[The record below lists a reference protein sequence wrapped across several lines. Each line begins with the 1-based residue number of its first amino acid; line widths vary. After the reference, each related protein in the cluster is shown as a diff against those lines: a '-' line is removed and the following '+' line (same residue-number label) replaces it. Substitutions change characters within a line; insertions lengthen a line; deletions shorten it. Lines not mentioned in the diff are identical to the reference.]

1 MPFYYKIWKTVCN
14 YFCIS
19 ENDHTHYV
27 TGLQPCCSYEACC
40 RPQAPYQAHN
50 SAQSTL
56 GWLPRTGCKGNQGPP
71 ILFSMSFVPGWAR
84 QGLESKARCRD
95 QNTSRN
101 PVFLDKITNR
111 KGPAEPVERG
121 EDKKEETRQER
132 PGLKVLHCA
141 QAHNRNGT

>member
-1 MPFYYKIWKTVCN
+1 
-14 YFCIS
+14 
-19 ENDHTHYV
+19 
-27 TGLQPCCSYEACC
+27 
-40 RPQAPYQAHN
+40 
-50 SAQSTL
+50 
-56 GWLPRTGCKGNQGPP
+56 
-71 ILFSMSFVPGWAR
+71 MSFVPGWAR